1 MRLDTPALVK
11 AVRLRSTNCLDEITK
26 RAARVALAQ
35 HDAVRVPY
43 ICQLSGIAKE
53 ILLIS
58 RYAAE
63 RMVVATSGVIDTD
76 EARVLAVVHIAKLC
90 ERDIGDLLHMP
101 GQKAAQIL
109 STLVDR
115 ELAFLHN
122 VDGVPCYIQ
131 ADGEVHTQF
140 TDLALGALSA

>member
-1 MRLDTPALVK
+1 MRLAMPVPVQDVCLQSA
-11 AVRLRSTNCLDEITK
+11 NCLDEVTK

-43 ICQLSGIAKE
+43 ICQLSGTAKE
-53 ILLIS
+53 ILIIS
-58 RYAAE
+58 RYTAE
-63 RMVVATSGVIDTD
+63 RMVVATSGLIDTD
-76 EARVLAVVHIAKLC
+76 EARVLALVHIAKLC

-109 STLVDR
+109 GALVDR
-115 ELAFLHN
+115 KLAFSHE

-131 ADGEVHTQF
+131 ADGEVYTQF